1 MRPVEESRFVLWYA
15 IASLTPT
22 AFLGA
27 ACLWGGIW
35 PLLALLS
42 VTGAV
47 YFMDRLNRLPAI
59 TQSSG
64 LWLCYLLAAAHVLV
78 LWLGVIAMSA
88 DGTLDLTGKVMTFAA
103 LGLFLGQVSN
113 SNAHE
118 LIHAKARWPRR
129 LGALIFCT
137 LGHGHHVSAHLHVHH
152 VHAATDDDPNS
163 ARLGEGFWRFWLR
176 AAPAEFMAGLR
187 AETRRHRGK
196 PLRHPYVI
204 WIGGAAISLL
214 LSYALAGM
222 GGVLIHAALA
232 AYAQWQL
239 LLSDYVQHY
248 GLRRTAEPNGKAEP
262 MGPQHSWNAPQWY
275 SSAMMLNA
283 PRHSDHH
290 LRPARPFPALEVTP
304 DTMPVLPRSL
314 PVMASIA
321 LIPPLWH
328 RMMDHRAARW
338 QNAASAHQG
347 AGR

>member
-1 MRPVEESRFVLWYA
+1 MLWYA
-15 IASLTPT
+15 IASLTPA

-47 YFMDRLNRLPAI
+47 YFMDRLNRLLPD

-64 LWLCYLLAAAHVLV
+64 LWLSYLLAAAHFLL
-78 LWLGVIAMSA
+78 LWLGVIALSS
-88 DGTLDLTGKVMTFAA
+88 DNPLNLTGKIMTFAA

-118 LIHAKARWPRR
+118 LIHTRARLPRR

-152 VHAATDDDPNS
+152 IHAATNGDPNS
-163 ARLGEGFWRFWLR
+163 ARLGEGFWQFWLR
-176 AAPAEFMAGLR
+176 AAPAEFVAGLR
-187 AETRRHRGK
+187 AESRRHQGK
-196 PLRHPYVI
+196 PLRHPYWL
-204 WIGGAAISLL
+204 WIGGAAVSLL
-214 LSYALAGM
+214 LSYAIAGTS
-222 GGVLIHAALA
+222 GLLIHVALA

-248 GLRRTAEPNGKAEP
+248 GLRRAILPGGKPEP

-275 SSAMMLNA
+275 SSAMMQNA

-290 LRPARPFPALEVTP
+290 LRPARPFPALQVTP

-321 LIPPLWH
+321 LIPPIW
-328 RMMDHRAARW
+328 RRIMDHRAARW
-338 QNAASAHQG
+338 QNAASADQR